1 MFTFIRQTRTKRLV
15 DTKVLDLLFRLLI
28 NLQHKSWKIDIQH
41 CILHFSSSAKLMRC
55 VLYSLHEYGSH
66 PQNLFASI
74 FMHKIVECYSAC
86 KFKFWSPPF
95 YLLWNDYTPN
105 LPLNTI
111 HSHTHTHPHTH
122 TPLCSLTLYLMLWVS
137 ADDFS
142 AEEHASHVK
151 QN

>member
-111 HSHTHTHPHTH
+111 HSHTHTHTH
-122 TPLCSLTLYLMLWVS
+122 TRTHPCVLWLCTWCCESQLMISVLKNM
-137 ADDFS
+137 
-142 AEEHASHVK
+142 HHM
-151 QN
+151 